1 MIRQVMSETVT
12 YMWRNKKNRLVMILC
27 LGAVLLH
34 SLFILPN
41 TPGYDEVDVTQLERQ
56 MEGNRQTFEDQL
68 DKGLTVPSFMTGTS
82 AYEAARNEYVDQ
94 RELLTAL
101 NNGDVRRYLEIPY
114 RPMAQGGE
122 AEEDDASF
130 GVPLRILGN
139 AKEMGFLRQ
148 KTDYYLNEAEPLT
161 FHMVHQRTSLQ
172 QVHLFLIGQGPYII
186 LLLLLFMISDVITKD
201 RSLRTQKAGVPI
213 NWFGYLFIQSVTALG
228 FVMLFFA
235 AISGF
240 FVLLNGLLHG
250 FGSLAMPVGAIGE
263 AESAYMMLPSITME
277 VGTFLLSSLPY
288 ALLLMYGFTRLNTLF
303 SLIFKHDIVTFIASV
318 FVLLFP
324 QLYYSGG
331 TEELLGI
338 NLSFFPQT
346 YYHFGDVV
354 TSRLNVPYDRGL
366 LVLAI
371 TILVIELLNFGA
383 AKLIKR
389 QSYVR

>member
-41 TPGYDEVDVTQLERQ
+41 TPGNEEVNLTQLERQ
-56 MEGNRQTFEDQL
+56 MEANRQTFEDQL
-68 DKGLTVPSFMTGTS
+68 AKGLTVPTFFTGTS
-82 AYEAARNEYVDQ
+82 AYETARNEYVNQ

-114 RPMAQGGE
+114 RPTAQGS
-122 AEEDDASF
+122 EEGGGNAFS
-130 GVPLRILGN
+130 VPFRVLGN
-139 AKEMGFLRQ
+139 AKEMFFSSQ

-161 FHMVHQRTSLQ
+161 FHMVHERTSLQ
-172 QVHLFLIGQGPYII
+172 QLHLFLIGQGPYIL

-201 RSLRTQKAGVPI
+201 RSLRTQKAGVPL

-228 FVMLFFA
+228 FVTLFFVA
-235 AISGF
+235 LSGF
-240 FVLLNGLLHG
+240 FILLNGLLHG
-250 FGSLAMPVGAIGE
+250 FGSIAMPVGALGE
-263 AESAYMMLPSITME
+263 AENAYAMLPYITME
-277 VGTFLLSSLPY
+277 VGTFLLRSLPY
-288 ALLLMYGFTRLNTLF
+288 VLLLMYGFTRLNTLF
-303 SLIFKHDIVTFIASV
+303 SLIFRHDIVTFIASV

-324 QLYYSGG
+324 QLYYSPG

-338 NLSFFPQT
+338 NLSFYPQT

-366 LVLAI
+366 LVLAV
-371 TILVIELLNFGA
+371 TVLVIELLNVGA
-383 AKLIKR
+383 TKVIKR
-389 QSYVR
+389 QSFVR

>member
-1 MIRQVMSETVT
+1 MSETVT

-41 TPGYDEVDVTQLERQ
+41 TPGHDEVNVTQLERQ

-68 DKGLTVPSFMTGTS
+68 EKGLTVPSFMTGTS
-82 AYEAARNEYVDQ
+82 AYEAARNEYVNQ

-114 RPMAQGGE
+114 RPVSEGAETE
-122 AEEDDASF
+122 ADDASF
-130 GVPLRILGN
+130 SVPLQVLGY
-139 AKEMGFLRQ
+139 AKETGFTSQ

-161 FHMVHQRTSLQ
+161 FHMVHERTSLQ
-172 QVHLFLIGQGPYII
+172 QIHLFLIGQGPYIV

-201 RSLRTQKAGVPI
+201 RSLRTLKAGVPI
-213 NWFGYLFIQSVTALG
+213 NWFFYLLIQSVTALG
-228 FVMLFFA
+228 FVLLFFA
-235 AISGF
+235 ALTGV
-240 FVLLNGLLHG
+240 FVLLNGLQYG
-250 FGSLAMPVGAIGE
+250 FGSLAMPIGALGE
-263 AESAYMMLPSITME
+263 AESSYRMIPSITME
-277 VGTFLLSSLPY
+277 VGKFLLQSLPY

-303 SLIFKHDIVTFIASV
+303 SLVFKHDIVTFIVSV

-324 QLYYSGG
+324 QLYYSPE
-331 TEELLGI
+331 TEELLGV
-338 NLSFFPQT
+338 NLSFYPQT

-366 LVLAI
+366 VVLAV
-371 TILVIELLNFGA
+371 TILVIELLNYGA
-383 AKLIKR
+383 ARLIRR

>member
-1 MIRQVMSETVT
+1 MSETVT

-41 TPGYDEVDVTQLERQ
+41 TPGHDEVNVTQLERQ

-68 DKGLTVPSFMTGTS
+68 EKGLTVPSFMTGTS
-82 AYEAARNEYVDQ
+82 AYEAARNEYVNQ

-101 NNGDVRRYLEIPY
+101 NNGDVSRYLEIPY
-114 RPMAQGGE
+114 RPSTGE
-122 AEEDDASF
+122 TEEDDEGGDASF
-130 GVPLRILGN
+130 GVPLNILGN
-139 AKEMGFLRQ
+139 AKEMDFTSQ

-161 FHMVHQRTSLQ
+161 FHMVHERTSLQ
-172 QVHLFLIGQGPYII
+172 QIHLFLIGQGPYIV

-201 RSLRTQKAGVPI
+201 RSLRTLKAGVPI
-213 NWFGYLFIQSVTALG
+213 NWFFYLLIQSVTALG
-228 FVMLFFA
+228 FVTLFFA
-235 AISGF
+235 ALTGV
-240 FVLLNGLLHG
+240 FVLLNGLQYG
-250 FGSLAMPVGAIGE
+250 FGSLAMPIGALGE
-263 AESAYMMLPSITME
+263 AESAYRMLPSVTME
-277 VGTFLLSSLPY
+277 VGTFLLQSLPY

-303 SLIFKHDIVTFIASV
+303 SLLFKHDVVTFIASV

-324 QLYYSGG
+324 QLYYSEG
-331 TEELLGI
+331 TEELLGV
-338 NLSFFPQT
+338 NLSFYPQT

-366 LVLAI
+366 IVLVV
-371 TILVIELLNFGA
+371 TILVIELLNYGA